1 MTIEYPHLLQ
11 QQLFYSSPKS
21 MRWRSEYTKNYG
33 WSVWVLGADHEPMW
47 YPLSRYEV
55 EPVPAMYYQARIL
68 VPAPERVAPPLG
80 AEYYRPA
87 NTSVELWVWTG
98 STWDKEFLSAGLV
111 YLTEAKAEARRQ
123 AWLKLEEE

>member
-1 MTIEYPHLLQ
+1 MTEYPHLKQ
-11 QQLFYSSPKS
+11 KKLFYVSPDT
-21 MRWRSEYTKNYG
+21 MRWRVTYDESGG
-33 WSVWVLGADHEPMW
+33 WSVWSSGAEYEPEW
-47 YPLSRYEV
+47 DSAATYQV
-55 EPVPAMYYQARIL
+55 EPIPTPVCYQPRIQVPT
-68 VPAPERVAPPLG
+68 PERVAPPLG

-98 STWDKEFLSAGLV
+98 SKWDKEFLSAGLV